1 MGNADKSPIP
11 RGSLEFMQIK
21 CDKGGL
27 EHLTLAPCDPISSG
41 PGAAAGWLGSGMCT
55 SGTSQLMRSGEDGAE
70 QEVILGQSND
80 ACLLRRALALYF
92 PVASAL

>member
-27 EHLTLAPCDPISSG
+27 EHLALALCDPISLG
-41 PGAAAGWLGSGMCT
+41 PGAAPGWLGSGMCP
-55 SGTSQLMRSGEDGAE
+55 SGTSLLMRSGEDGAE
-70 QEVILGQSND
+70 REVMLGQSND
-80 ACLLRRALALYF
+80 ACIL
-92 PVASAL
+92 